1 MIRILVA
8 DDHTIVRE
16 GLKQIIAKQVDLTVA
31 GEAANGND
39 VLRMV
44 REQEWDVLV
53 TDMSMPGRNGL
64 ELIKLVK
71 QERPQLPVLVL
82 SMYDEEQY
90 AVRAIRAG
98 ASGYLNKE
106 SASEQLVAAIRKIA
120 SGGVHA
126 SEAVTQALFSTLR
139 SARGQAAASG
149 APRALH
155 EQLSDRELQ
164 VLQLIAGGKSIT
176 EIATLLALSPKT
188 VSTHK
193 SRLLEKMHLGN
204 QAELIRYAIEHRL
217 VDGVQISPDQPNQP
231 DQPGQQRPA
240 GG

>member
-1 MIRILVA
+1 MIRVLVA

-16 GLKQIIAKQVDLTVA
+16 GLKQILARSGDLVVA

-44 REQEWDVLV
+44 REHEWDVLV

-71 QERPQLPVLVL
+71 AACPKLPVLVL
-82 SMYDEEQY
+82 SMYGEEQF

-106 SASEQLVAAIRKIA
+106 SASDELVNAIRKIA
-120 SGGVHA
+120 GGGVYVSA
-126 SEAVTQALFSTLR
+126 AVSEALLR
-139 SARGQAAASG
+139 NVRDGERKL
-149 APRALH
+149 PH

-164 VLQLIAGGKSIT
+164 VLQFIASGLSVND
-176 EIATLLALSPKT
+176 IAARLNLSPKT

-193 SRLLEKMHLGN
+193 ARVLEKMNLSN
-204 QAELIRYAIEHRL
+204 QAELIRYAMAHALADAVPPPE
-217 VDGVQISPDQPNQP
+217 S
-231 DQPGQQRPA
+231 A
-240 GG
+240 

>member
-1 MIRILVA
+1 MIRVLVA

-16 GLKQIIAKQVDLTVA
+16 GLKQILAKSGDLAVA

-39 VLRMV
+39 TLKMV

-71 QERPQLPVLVL
+71 AARPKLPVLVL
-82 SMYDEEQY
+82 SMYGEEQF

-106 SASEQLVAAIRKIA
+106 SASDQLVNAIRKIA
-120 SGGVHA
+120 GGGVFVSPA
-126 SEAVTQALFSTLR
+126 VAEALLR
-139 SARGQAAASG
+139 NVRDGSSKL
-149 APRALH
+149 PH

-164 VLQLIAGGKSIT
+164 VLQLIAAGNSLNA
-176 EIATLLALSPKT
+176 IAARM
-188 VSTHK
+188 STP
-193 SRLLEKMHLGN
+193 L
-204 QAELIRYAIEHRL
+204 
-217 VDGVQISPDQPNQP
+217 
-231 DQPGQQRPA
+231 
-240 GG
+240 

>member
-1 MIRILVA
+1 MIRVLVA
-8 DDHTIVRE
+8 DDHAIVRE
-16 GLKQIIAKQVDLTVA
+16 GLKQILTRSGDLEVA

-39 VLRMV
+39 ALKMV
-44 REQEWDVLV
+44 REREWDVLV

-71 QERPQLPVLVL
+71 VARPKMPVLVL
-82 SMYDEEQY
+82 SMYGEEQF

-120 SGGVHA
+120 AGGVYV
-126 SEAVTQALFSTLR
+126 SPAVADALLLQVR
-139 SARGQAAASG
+139 DGAYGQA
-149 APRALH
+149 H

-164 VLQLIAGGKSIT
+164 VLQLIAAGHTVG
-176 EIATLLALSPKT
+176 EIAALLNLSSKT

-193 SRLLEKMHLGN
+193 ARILEKMHMSN
-204 QAELIRYAIEHRL
+204 QAELIRYAIEHKL
-217 VDGVQISPDQPNQP
+217 ASIAPDSCAP
-231 DQPGQQRPA
+231 D
-240 GG
+240 

>member
-16 GLKQIIAKQVDLTVA
+16 GLKQILAKHSDLQVA

-39 VLRMV
+39 VLHLV
-44 REQEWDVLV
+44 RDDKWDVLV

-71 QERPQLPVLVL
+71 QTQPALPVLVL

-106 SASEQLVAAIRKIA
+106 SASEQLVSAIRKVA
-120 SGGVHA
+120 AGGVYA
-126 SEAVTQALFSTLR
+126 SAAVTQALFSTLR
-139 SARGQAAASG
+139 NNRGAQ
-149 APRALH
+149 PH

-164 VLQLIAGGKSIT
+164 VLQMIAAGKSIT
-176 EIATLLALSPKT
+176 EIAELLSLSPKT

-193 SRLLEKMHLGN
+193 SRMLEKMNMSN

-217 VDGVQISPDQPNQP
+217 TNAPQTPVDE
-231 DQPGQQRPA
+231 A
-240 GG
+240 

>member
-8 DDHTIVRE
+8 DDHAIVRE
-16 GLKQIIAKQVDLTVA
+16 GLKQIIARHADLAVA

-39 VLRMV
+39 VLRLV

-71 QERPQLPVLVL
+71 QARPQLPVLVL

-106 SASEQLVAAIRKIA
+106 SASDQLVVAIRKIA
-120 SGGVHA
+120 AGGVHA
-126 SEAVTQALFSTLR
+126 SQAVTLAMFSTLR
-139 SARGQAAASG
+139 GAAG
-149 APRALH
+149 APH

-164 VLQLIAGGKSIT
+164 VLQMIAAGQSVT
-176 EIATLLALSPKT
+176 AIATQLSLSPKT

-193 SRLLEKMHLGN
+193 SRILEKMHMSN

-217 VDGVQISPDQPNQP
+217 ADATQNPPEAS
-231 DQPGQQRPA
+231 A
-240 GG
+240 

>member
-1 MIRILVA
+1 MIRVLVA

-16 GLKQIIAKQVDLTVA
+16 GLKQILAKSGDLAVA

-39 VLRMV
+39 TLKMV

-71 QERPQLPVLVL
+71 AARPKLPVLVL
-82 SMYDEEQY
+82 SMYGEEQF

-106 SASEQLVAAIRKIA
+106 SASDQLVNAIRKIA
-120 SGGVHA
+120 GGGVFVSPA
-126 SEAVTQALFSTLR
+126 VAEALLR
-139 SARGQAAASG
+139 NVRDGSSKL
-149 APRALH
+149 PH

-164 VLQLIAGGKSIT
+164 VLQLIAAGNSLNA
-176 EIATLLALSPKT
+176 IAAQLNLSPKT

-193 SRLLEKMHLGN
+193 TRLLEKMHMSN
-204 QAELIRYAIEHRL
+204 QAELIRYALQHRL
-217 VDGVQISPDQPNQP
+217 AAGAAP
-231 DQPGQQRPA
+231 PA
-240 GG
+240 DE

>member
-16 GLKQIIAKQVDLTVA
+16 GLRQIIQKNSDLTVA

-53 TDMSMPGRNGL
+53 TDMSMPGRNGI

-71 QERPQLPVLVL
+71 EARPKLPVLVL
-82 SMYDEEQY
+82 SMYGEEQY

-106 SASEQLVAAIRKIA
+106 SAS
-120 SGGVHA
+120 
-126 SEAVTQALFSTLR
+126 
-139 SARGQAAASG
+139 AR
-149 APRALH
+149 
-155 EQLSDRELQ
+155 
-164 VLQLIAGGKSIT
+164 
-176 EIATLLALSPKT
+176 
-188 VSTHK
+188 
-193 SRLLEKMHLGN
+193 
-204 QAELIRYAIEHRL
+204 
-217 VDGVQISPDQPNQP
+217 
-231 DQPGQQRPA
+231 
-240 GG
+240 

>member
-1 MIRILVA
+1 MIRVLVA

-16 GLKQIIAKQVDLTVA
+16 GLKQILTKSGDLQVA

-44 REQEWDVLV
+44 RERAWDVLV

-71 QERPQLPVLVL
+71 TAQPKLPVLVL
-82 SMYDEEQY
+82 SMYGEEQF

-106 SASEQLVAAIRKIA
+106 SASDQLVAAIRKIA
-120 SGGVHA
+120 GGGVYVSPAVAEALLRTVRDGNTA
-126 SEAVTQALFSTLR
+126 SRQ
-139 SARGQAAASG
+139 
-149 APRALH
+149 PH

-164 VLQLIAGGKSIT
+164 VLQWIAKGHSVT
-176 EIATLLALSPKT
+176 EIGADPYGRRDAHVLGVPHQDARLQDEEAGPLPVPRFHNSDKTL
-188 VSTHK
+188 
-193 SRLLEKMHLGN
+193 R
-204 QAELIRYAIEHRL
+204 ELP
-217 VDGVQISPDQPNQP
+217 S
-231 DQPGQQRPA
+231 
-240 GG
+240 

>member
-1 MIRILVA
+1 MIRVLVA

-16 GLKQIIAKQVDLTVA
+16 GLKQILAKSGDLEVA

-39 VLRMV
+39 VLKMV

-53 TDMSMPGRNGL
+53 TDMSMPGRNGI
-64 ELIKLVK
+64 ELIRLVK
-71 QERPQLPVLVL
+71 EARPKLPVLVL
-82 SMYDEEQY
+82 SMYGEEQY

-120 SGGVHA
+120 GGGVHVSA
-126 SEAVTQALFSTLR
+126 TVAEALFNSV
-139 SARGQAAASG
+139 RGGHGVQ
-149 APRALH
+149 PH
-155 EQLSDRELQ
+155 EQLSDREFQ
-164 VLQLIAGGKSIT
+164 VLRLIAGGKSVSD
-176 EIATLLALSPKT
+176 IAAALNLSPKT

-193 SRLLEKMHLGN
+193 TRILEKMRMSN

-217 VDGVQISPDQPNQP
+217 VDAAQDG
-231 DQPGQQRPA
+231 
-240 GG
+240 

>member
-16 GLKQIIAKQVDLTVA
+16 GLKQILAKHSDLTVA
-31 GEAANGND
+31 GEATNGND
-39 VLRMV
+39 VLKLV

-53 TDMSMPGRNGL
+53 TDMSMPGRNGI

-71 QERPQLPVLVL
+71 EARPKLPVLVL
-82 SMYDEEQY
+82 SMYGEEQY

-120 SGGVHA
+120 AGGVHV
-126 SEAVTQALFSTLR
+126 STAVAEALFNNVR
-139 SARGQAAASG
+139 GGQSAQ
-149 APRALH
+149 PH
-155 EQLSDRELQ
+155 EQLSDREFQ
-164 VLQLIAGGKSIT
+164 VLQLIANGKSVT
-176 EIATLLALSPKT
+176 DIAAALNLSPKT

-193 SRLLEKMHLGN
+193 TRILEKMHMSN
-204 QAELIRYAIEHRL
+204 QAELIRYALEHRL
-217 VDGVQISPDQPNQP
+217 LEGA
-231 DQPGQQRPA
+231 PGA
-240 GG
+240 S

>member
-16 GLKQIIAKQVDLTVA
+16 GLKQILAKHSDLQVA

-39 VLRMV
+39 VLHLV
-44 REQEWDVLV
+44 RDNKWDVLV

-71 QERPQLPVLVL
+71 QAQPALPVLVL
-82 SMYDEEQY
+82 SMYDEDQY

-106 SASEQLVAAIRKIA
+106 SASEQLVSAIRTVA
-120 SGGVHA
+120 AGGVYA
-126 SEAVTQALFSTLR
+126 SAAVTQALFSTLR
-139 SARGQAAASG
+139 NNRGAQ
-149 APRALH
+149 PH

-164 VLQLIAGGKSIT
+164 VLQMIAAGKSIT
-176 EIATLLALSPKT
+176 EIAELLSLSPKT

-193 SRLLEKMHLGN
+193 SRMLEKMNMSN

-217 VDGVQISPDQPNQP
+217 TNAPQTPVDE
-231 DQPGQQRPA
+231 A
-240 GG
+240 

>member
-1 MIRILVA
+1 MIRVLVA

-16 GLKQIIAKQVDLTVA
+16 GLKQILAKSGDLVVA

-39 VLRMV
+39 VLKLV
-44 REQEWDVLV
+44 RAQEWDVLV
-53 TDMSMPGRNGL
+53 TDLSMPGRNGI

-71 QERPQLPVLVL
+71 EARPKLPVLVL
-82 SMYDEEQY
+82 SMYGEDQY

-120 SGGVHA
+120 AGGVHVSA
-126 SEAVTQALFSTLR
+126 AVGEALFRNVRGGEGTLPH
-139 SARGQAAASG
+139 Q
-149 APRALH
+149 
-155 EQLSDRELQ
+155 QLSDREFQ
-164 VLQLIAGGKSIT
+164 VLQLIAAGKAMGD
-176 EIATLLALSPKT
+176 IATALSLSPKT

-193 SRLLEKMHLGN
+193 TRILEKMNMSN

-217 VDGVQISPDQPNQP
+217 VDAAPN
-231 DQPGQQRPA
+231 DET
-240 GG
+240 

>member
-1 MIRILVA
+1 MIRVLVA

-16 GLKQIIAKQVDLTVA
+16 GLKQILTKSGDLQVA

-44 REQEWDVLV
+44 RESAWDVLV

-71 QERPQLPVLVL
+71 AAQPKLPVLVL
-82 SMYDEEQY
+82 SMYGEEQF

-106 SASEQLVAAIRKIA
+106 SASDQLVSAIRKIA
-120 SGGVHA
+120 GGGVYVSPA
-126 SEAVTQALFSTLR
+126 VAEALLR
-139 SARGQAAASG
+139 TVRDGNTARKQ
-149 APRALH
+149 LH

-164 VLQLIAGGKSIT
+164 VLQLIAKGHSVT
-176 EIATLLALSPKT
+176 EIGRQLNLSPKT

-193 SRLLEKMHLGN
+193 SRILEKMNMTN
-204 QAELIRYAIEHRL
+204 QAELIRYALAHEL
-217 VDGVQISPDQPNQP
+217 VDGLAYT
-231 DQPGQQRPA
+231 PA
-240 GG
+240 EPLSSSTKK

>member
-8 DDHTIVRE
+8 DDHAIVRE
-16 GLKQIIAKQVDLTVA
+16 GLKQIIAKHADLAVA

-39 VLRMV
+39 VLRLV

-71 QERPQLPVLVL
+71 QARPQLPVLVL

-106 SASEQLVAAIRKIA
+106 SASDQLVVAIRKIA
-120 SGGVHA
+120 AGGVHA
-126 SEAVTQALFSTLR
+126 SQAVTQAMFSTLR
-139 SARGQAAASG
+139 GAEG
-149 APRALH
+149 APH

-164 VLQLIAGGKSIT
+164 VLRMIAAGQSVT
-176 EIATLLALSPKT
+176 AIATQLSLSPKT

-193 SRLLEKMHLGN
+193 SRILEKMHMSN

-217 VDGVQISPDQPNQP
+217 ADAIQNPPDGLS
-231 DQPGQQRPA
+231 
-240 GG
+240 

>member
-1 MIRILVA
+1 MIRVLVA

-16 GLKQIIAKQVDLTVA
+16 GLKQILARSGDLMVA

-44 REQEWDVLV
+44 REHEWDVLV

-71 QERPQLPVLVL
+71 TARPKLPVLVL
-82 SMYDEEQY
+82 SMYGEEQF

-106 SASEQLVAAIRKIA
+106 SASDQLVNAIRKIA
-120 SGGVHA
+120 GGGVYVSA
-126 SEAVTQALFSTLR
+126 AVSEALLR
-139 SARGQAAASG
+139 NVRDGERRL
-149 APRALH
+149 PH

-164 VLQLIAGGKSIT
+164 VLQLIVGGRSVND
-176 EIATLLALSPKT
+176 IAVQLNLSPKT

-193 SRLLEKMHLGN
+193 TRLLEKMNMSN
-204 QAELIRYAIEHRL
+204 QAELIRYAIAHGL
-217 VDGVQISPDQPNQP
+217 SDTAPP
-231 DQPGQQRPA
+231 PA
-240 GG
+240 SE

>member
-1 MIRILVA
+1 MIRVLVA

-16 GLKQIIAKQVDLTVA
+16 GLKQILAKSGDLVVA

-71 QERPQLPVLVL
+71 AARPKLPVLVL
-82 SMYDEEQY
+82 SMYGEEQF

-106 SASEQLVAAIRKIA
+106 SASDQLVAAIRKIA
-120 SGGVHA
+120 SAGMYV
-126 SEAVTQALFSTLR
+126 
-139 SARGQAAASG
+139 SG
-149 APRALH
+149 AVAEALLRNVRDGERKVPH

-164 VLQLIAGGKSIT
+164 VLQLIAAGRSVT
-176 EIATLLALSPKT
+176 QIAETLNLSPKT

-193 SRLLEKMHLGN
+193 ARILEKMHMTN
-204 QAELIRYAIEHRL
+204 QAELIRYAIEHAL
-217 VDGVQISPDQPNQP
+217 AGVVPSL
-231 DQPGQQRPA
+231 
-240 GG
+240 

>member
-16 GLKQIIAKQVDLTVA
+16 GLKQILAKHSDLQVA

-39 VLRMV
+39 VLHLV
-44 REQEWDVLV
+44 RDNKWDVLV

-71 QERPQLPVLVL
+71 QTQPALPVLVL

-106 SASEQLVAAIRKIA
+106 SASEQLVSAIRTVA
-120 SGGVHA
+120 AGGVYA
-126 SEAVTQALFSTLR
+126 SAAVTQALFSTLR
-139 SARGQAAASG
+139 NNRGAQ
-149 APRALH
+149 PH

-164 VLQLIAGGKSIT
+164 VLQMIAAGQSIT
-176 EIATLLALSPKT
+176 EIAELLSLSPKT

-193 SRLLEKMHLGN
+193 SRMLEKMNMSN

-217 VDGVQISPDQPNQP
+217 TNAPQTPVDE
-231 DQPGQQRPA
+231 A
-240 GG
+240 